1 MCGAIRY
8 WGDPGGLFAE
18 VGVREVLGV
27 SSSRGVQLLGRWVG
41 DKGVDAKK
49 PSPDFRSPGVD
60 I

>member
-1 MCGAIRY
+1 M
-8 WGDPGGLFAE
+8 
-18 VGVREVLGV
+18 REVNLGV